1 MHAPLREVAE
11 RSSVRSV
18 VLTAVDDHT
27 TLLEAGAESLVGLAF
42 HLSWLGF
49 DYDVQEPPELRQVLA
64 DLGARALRASGS
76 ARAT

>member
-1 MHAPLREVAE
+1 M
-11 RSSVRSV
+11 S
-18 VLTAVDDHT
+18 
-27 TLLEAGAESLVGLAF
+27 ESLVGLAF